1 MDMRR
6 RQAIGVGVATS
17 LAFAS
22 GLSAAT
28 VSETATGPKSEPQDA
43 WLDRGG
49 RRHRI
54 VFDTISANGL
64 GFGMRFAENFFVA
77 NREASNIPANDLSVL
92 IIVRHLST
100 PLIFNDRIW
109 DKYGDFL
116 IVRTQIFDPRTKA
129 PPRLNLYNTDLSNYE
144 LPNRNVKFTDLS
156 RLGAR
161 FAVCAM
167 ASKDIA
173 VAVAKNVNG
182 DADAILKEFE
192 ANLVSD
198 TALMVPA
205 GILMVN
211 RAQEH
216 GYTFS
221 YCG

>member
-22 GLSAAT
+22 GLSAAAT
-28 VSETATGPKSEPQDA
+28 SETGPKSEPQDA
-43 WLDRGG
+43 WLDQGG

-54 VFDTISANGL
+54 VFDTISATGL

-77 NREASNIPANDLSVL
+77 NREASNIPANELSVL
-92 IIVRHLST
+92 IIVRHMST

-116 IVRTQIFDPRTKA
+116 IGRTQIFDPRTKA
-129 PPRLNLYNTDLSNYE
+129 PPRSNLYNIDLSNHE

-156 RLGAR
+156 KVGAR

-173 VAVAKNVNG
+173 ASVARNVNG

-205 GILMVN
+205 GILIVN

>member
-1 MDMRR
+1 MRR
-6 RQAIGVGVATS
+6 RQAISVGVATS

-22 GLSAAT
+22 GLSAAAA
-28 VSETATGPKSEPQDA
+28 SESATGPKSEPQDA
-43 WLDRGG
+43 WLDQGG

-64 GFGMRFAENFFVA
+64 GSGMRFAENFFVA
-77 NREASNIPANDLSVL
+77 NREASNVQANELSVL

-116 IVRTQIFDPRTKA
+116 IGRTQIFDPRTKA
-129 PPRLNLYNTDLSNYE
+129 PPRSNLYNTDFSNHE
-144 LPNRNVKFTDLS
+144 LPNHNVKFTDLS

-167 ASKDIA
+167 ASKNIA

>member
-6 RQAIGVGVATS
+6 RQAIGAGVATA
-17 LAFAS
+17 LTFAS
-22 GLSAAT
+22 GVSVAAA
-28 VSETATGPKSEPQDA
+28 SETATGAKSEPQDA
-43 WLDRGG
+43 WLDQGG

-54 VFDTISANGL
+54 VFDTISATGL
-64 GFGMRFAENFFVA
+64 GFGMRFADNFFEA
-77 NREASNIPANDLSVL
+77 NELSVV
-92 IIVRHLST
+92 IIVRHMST
-100 PLIFNDRIW
+100 PLIFNDHIW

-116 IVRTQIFDPRTKA
+116 IDRTRIFDPRTKA
-129 PPRLNLYNTDLSNYE
+129 PPRSNLYNIDLSNHE
-144 LPNRNVKFTDLS
+144 LPNRNVKLTDLS
-156 RLGAR
+156 KLGAR
-161 FAVCAM
+161 FAVCAL

-173 VAVAKNVNG
+173 IAVAQNVNG
-182 DADAILKEFE
+182 DADAILKELE

-205 GILMVN
+205 DILTVN

>member
-1 MDMRR
+1 MDVRR

-22 GLSAAT
+22 GLSAAAA
-28 VSETATGPKSEPQDA
+28 SETGPKSEPQDA
-43 WLDRGG
+43 WLDQGG

-64 GFGMRFAENFFVA
+64 GSGMRFAENFFVA
-77 NREASNIPANDLSVL
+77 NREALNIPANELSVL
-92 IIVRHLST
+92 IIVRHMST

-116 IVRTQIFDPRTKA
+116 IGRTQIFDPRTKA
-129 PPRLNLYNTDLSNYE
+129 PPRSNLYNTDLSNHE

-173 VAVAKNVNG
+173 VAVAQNVNG
-182 DADAILKEFE
+182 EADAILKEFE
-192 ANLVSD
+192 ANLVCD

-205 GILMVN
+205 GILIVN

>member
-1 MDMRR
+1 
-6 RQAIGVGVATS
+6 
-17 LAFAS
+17 
-22 GLSAAT
+22 
-28 VSETATGPKSEPQDA
+28 
-43 WLDRGG
+43 
-49 RRHRI
+49 
-54 VFDTISANGL
+54 
-64 GFGMRFAENFFVA
+64 MRFAENFFVA
-77 NREASNIPANDLSVL
+77 NHEASNIQANELSVL

-116 IVRTQIFDPRTKA
+116 IGRTQII
-129 PPRLNLYNTDLSNYE
+129 DLSNHE
-144 LPNRNVKFTDLS
+144 LPNHNVKFTDLS

-167 ASKDIA
+167 ASKNIA

-192 ANLVSD
+192 ANVSD

>member
-22 GLSAAT
+22 GFSAAAA
-28 VSETATGPKSEPQDA
+28 SETATGPKSEPQDA
-43 WLDRGG
+43 WLDQGG

-54 VFDTISANGL
+54 VFDTISATGL
-64 GFGMRFAENFFVA
+64 GFGMRFADNFFEA
-77 NREASNIPANDLSVL
+77 NREASNIQANELSVV
-92 IIVRHLST
+92 IIVRHMST

-116 IVRTQIFDPRTKA
+116 IDRTRIFDPRTKA
-129 PPRLNLYNTDLSNYE
+129 PPRSNLYNIDLSNHE
-144 LPNRNVKFTDLS
+144 LPNRNVKLTDLS
-156 RLGAR
+156 KLGAR
-161 FAVCAM
+161 FAVCAL

-173 VAVAKNVNG
+173 VAVAQNVNG
-182 DADAILKEFE
+182 DADAILKELE

-205 GILMVN
+205 GILTVN

>member
-6 RQAIGVGVATS
+6 RQAIGAGVATA
-17 LAFAS
+17 LTFAS
-22 GLSAAT
+22 VVSVAAA
-28 VSETATGPKSEPQDA
+28 SETATGAKSEPQDA
-43 WLDRGG
+43 WLDQGG

-54 VFDTISANGL
+54 VFDTISATGL
-64 GFGMRFAENFFVA
+64 GFGMRFADNFFEA
-77 NREASNIPANDLSVL
+77 NELSVV
-92 IIVRHLST
+92 IIVRHMST
-100 PLIFNDRIW
+100 PLIFNDHIW

-116 IVRTQIFDPRTKA
+116 IDRTRIFDPRTKA
-129 PPRLNLYNTDLSNYE
+129 PPRSNLYNIDLSNHE
-144 LPNRNVKFTDLS
+144 LPNRNVKLTDLS
-156 RLGAR
+156 KLGAR
-161 FAVCAM
+161 FAVCAL

-173 VAVAKNVNG
+173 IAVAQNVNG
-182 DADAILKEFE
+182 DADAILKELE

-205 GILMVN
+205 DILTVN

>member
-6 RQAIGVGVATS
+6 RQAIEVGVATS

-22 GLSAAT
+22 GFSAAAA
-28 VSETATGPKSEPQDA
+28 SETGPKSEPQDA
-43 WLDRGG
+43 WLDQGG

-54 VFDTISANGL
+54 VFDTISATGL
-64 GFGMRFAENFFVA
+64 GFGMRFAENFFEA
-77 NREASNIPANDLSVL
+77 NREASNIQANELSVL

-116 IVRTQIFDPRTKA
+116 IGRTQIFDPRTKA
-129 PPRLNLYNTDLSNYE
+129 PPRSNLYNIDLSNQE

-167 ASKDIA
+167 ASKNIA

>member
-1 MDMRR
+1 MDIRR

-17 LAFAS
+17 LAVAS
-22 GLSAAT
+22 GLSAAAA
-28 VSETATGPKSEPQDA
+28 SETGPKSEPQDA
-43 WLDRGG
+43 WLDQGG

-64 GFGMRFAENFFVA
+64 GSGMRFAENFFVA
-77 NREASNIPANDLSVL
+77 NREASNIQANELSVL
-92 IIVRHLST
+92 IIVRHSST

-116 IVRTQIFDPRTKA
+116 IGRTQIFDPRTKA
-129 PPRLNLYNTDLSNYE
+129 PPRSNLYNIDLSNHE
-144 LPNRNVKFTDLS
+144 LPNHNVKFTDLS

-167 ASKDIA
+167 ASKNIA

-192 ANLVSD
+192 ANLVPD

>member
-1 MDMRR
+1 MDIRR

-17 LAFAS
+17 LAVAS
-22 GLSAAT
+22 GLSAAAA
-28 VSETATGPKSEPQDA
+28 SETDPKFEPQDA
-43 WLDRGG
+43 WLDQGG

-64 GFGMRFAENFFVA
+64 GSGMRFAENFFVA
-77 NREASNIPANDLSVL
+77 NREASNIQANELSVL

-116 IVRTQIFDPRTKA
+116 IGRTQIFDPRTKA
-129 PPRLNLYNTDLSNYE
+129 PPRSNLYNIDLSNHE

-167 ASKDIA
+167 ASKNIA
-173 VAVAKNVNG
+173 VAVAQNVNG

-205 GILMVN
+205 GILIVN